1 LKVVFDTNIF
11 ISAFVIPGSK
21 AEEAYLH
28 CLKGHFTLYP
38 VRKPRHLWRG
48 SREKCSFLVEDGVQ
62 SPALSNGVCSSV
74 AILTETAQKLR
85 EKFGWQENK
94 ITRLLK
100 AISKVATVI
109 KTRPHFH
116 VLDDDPDNRILECA
130 IAVKADFIATGDKHL
145 LSLKHFQNIS
155 ILKLSDFLEVLT
167 NDGC

>member
-28 CLKGHFTLYP
+28 AMKGNFNL
-38 VRKPRHLWRG
+38 
-48 SREKCSFLVEDGVQ
+48 F
-62 SPALSNGVCSSV
+62 SSV
-74 AILTETAQKLR
+74 AILTEMAQKLR

-100 AISKVATVI
+100 AISKVAAII
-109 KTRPHFH
+109 KTRPHIH
-116 VLDDDPDNRILECA
+116 VLDDDPDNGILECA
-130 IAVKADFIATGDKHL
+130 IAAEADFIVTGDKHL

-155 ILKLSDFLEVLT
+155 ILKLSDFLEVLAK
-167 NDGC
+167 